1 MAFAFPLVVIWNN
14 LIKRLHLVYVD
25 GNHHMV
31 VQQDMMAR
39 QMVLWEIDAPLKNI
53 SVHGAGMA
61 LELAGDNFH
70 LVAPAKAVVTTHWRY
85 RS

>member
-1 MAFAFPLVVIWNN
+1 MASALWLVIWNN
-14 LIKRLHLVYVD
+14 LAKWLHLAHVD

-39 QMVLWEIDAPLKNI
+39 QMVPGEIDAPLKDI

-61 LELAGDNFH
+61 FELAGDNFD
-70 LVAPAKAVVTTHWRY
+70 LVAPAKAVVTTHWL
-85 RS
+85 